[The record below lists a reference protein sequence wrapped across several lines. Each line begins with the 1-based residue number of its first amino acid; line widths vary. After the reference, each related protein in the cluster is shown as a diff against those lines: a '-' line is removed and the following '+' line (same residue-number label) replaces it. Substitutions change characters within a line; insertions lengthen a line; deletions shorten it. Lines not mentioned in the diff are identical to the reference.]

1 VTTNARMMYDDE
13 HLYVAFRCDEPDIE
27 HVHPKTADD
36 PTGKFHEEVFPGPGD
51 LVEIAIA
58 DDEKATTYHHI
69 RISIVN
75 GRWDAL
81 TKAGVEVYG
90 KDSTWTGDYKN
101 AVVKAADHWS
111 VEVAI
116 PWKTLGRKAP
126 KAGEKIKGNLI
137 RRTNRR
143 FNTREME
150 FASWSQSRKNRYVE
164 AKHFGTWVFE

>member
-1 VTTNARMMYDDE
+1 M
-13 HLYVAFRCDEPDIE
+13 E

-36 PTGKFHEEVFPGPGD
+36 PTGKFHDDIYPNPSD
-51 LVEIAIA
+51 KVEIAIA
-58 DDEKATTYHHI
+58 VDDPTMAYYHI
-69 RISIVN
+69 RLSIIN
-75 GRWDAL
+75 GRWDSL
-81 TKAGVEVYG
+81 TKAGVEIYG
-90 KDSTWTGDYKN
+90 KDSTWTGECQT

-126 KAGEKIKGNLI
+126 QAGEKIKGNLM